1 MRPQSPL
8 PSRPSSAMSNRR
20 PMGPRDLE
28 RAATVSA
35 SDIEHA
41 LKRASSQIS
50 QSQPRTP
57 SPSRGHRKRVPLELD
72 LSIINGSPITPIT
85 PEPPLAENRPPVE
98 PLSIVKKTSVRV
110 SGIPQRKDGN
120 LTRTSTLPRHEDE
133 NAPIAG
139 TSASHSLALGKNFA
153 GRASSLAD
161 QTWEDVSGNFP

>member
-1 MRPQSPL
+1 
-8 PSRPSSAMSNRR
+8 MSNRR

-85 PEPPLAENRPPVE
+85 PEPPLAENRPLVE

-161 QTWEDVSGNFP
+161 QTWEDVSGNSP